1 MKLLCAAERT
11 VVYEKA
17 MGSGFARMAS
27 LVALVAIAVFAPT
40 LGYGFTYLDD
50 DQLIL
55 SRGSFLSDA
64 SNLFRAFLEPY
75 FGRGSSSYY
84 RPLVTAS
91 YVLDAQWTGLSALGY
106 HATNVALH
114 GGISVLVLWLLLEL
128 GVGELPARIGAM
140 GFAAHPAQTA
150 SVAWIVGRNDL
161 LMTGF
166 VLLGVACLFADQR
179 RPRPLTKFCHVACF
193 ALALLSK
200 ETAVLGPLVFAG
212 FAWAADRRVVLK
224 QRWLWAAWAA
234 TLALYLFV
242 RSLVLTDLGA
252 GSAGLA
258 GLSLQ
263 HAKIPLVDL
272 GKLFAPVHLQVLSA
286 PEDLELWPGLV
297 AAVLIAAALI
307 GVRGLR
313 PPVLA
318 LVATLLFLPG
328 LAGLYG
334 AKFVVLEN
342 RLYLAVVGVALLG
355 SEVLRALE
363 SSGRQRALLSVA
375 PAALLIALATLS
387 VRYSPSFKD
396 GYHFSRAAIAASP
409 NSGLAVNLVQRA
421 AMRNRPADAAES
433 SQ

>member
-1 MKLLCAAERT
+1 MD
-11 VVYEKA
+11 
-17 MGSGFARMAS
+17 SGFARMAS
-27 LVALVAIAVFAPT
+27 IVLLVAIAVFAPT

-55 SRGSFLSDA
+55 GREAFLRDA
-64 SNLFRAFLEPY
+64 SNLFRSFVEPY

-84 RPLVTAS
+84 RPVVTAS
-91 YVLDAQWTGLSALGY
+91 YVLDAQWSGVAALGY

-114 GGISVLVLWLLLEL
+114 GAISVLVLWLLLEL
-128 GVGELPARIGAM
+128 GVGELPARVGAM
-140 GFAAHPAQTA
+140 GFAAHPVQTA

-161 LMTGF
+161 LMAGF
-166 VLLGVACLFADQR
+166 LLLGVACLLAEAR
-179 RPRPLTKFCHVACF
+179 RPRALTKLGHVACWT
-193 ALALLSK
+193 LALLSK
-200 ETAVLGPLVFAG
+200 ETAMLGPLLFAG
-212 FAWAADRRVVLK
+212 FAWAADRAVVLK
-224 QRWLWAAWAA
+224 QRWLWAAWSA
-234 TLALYLFV
+234 TLALYLLV
-242 RSLVLTDLGA
+242 RSQVLTDLGP
-252 GSAGLA
+252 GSGGLA
-258 GLSLQ
+258 GLTFQ
-263 HAKIPLVDL
+263 HAKIPLADL

-286 PEDLELWPGLV
+286 PEDLKLWPGL
-297 AAVLIAAALI
+297 AACVVVAAALV

-313 PPVLA
+313 RPVLA
-318 LVATLLFLPG
+318 LAAALILLPG

-355 SEVLRALE
+355 SEALRALE
-363 SSGRQRALLSVA
+363 SSGRPRALLSIA

-421 AMRNRPADAAES
+421 AMRNRAAEPG
-433 SQ
+433 Q